1 MPELPQILARVTSEE
16 DKMNIREGS
25 EQVVRILNTLMASQT
40 TL

>member
-1 MPELPQILARVTSEE
+1 MSPLVQILARVTLEE

-25 EQVVRILNTLMASQT
+25 EQVVRILNTLLASQA